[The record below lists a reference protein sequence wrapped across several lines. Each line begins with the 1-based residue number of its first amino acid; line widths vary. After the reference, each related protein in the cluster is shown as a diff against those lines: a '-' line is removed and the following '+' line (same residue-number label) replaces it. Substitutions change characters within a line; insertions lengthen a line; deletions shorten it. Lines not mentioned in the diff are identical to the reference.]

1 MVWGR
6 AKWVAAPRLDWPAMA
21 QFDAT
26 LLIAEPRVADSKLR
40 LRLTLAPHDPSL
52 PPKVRVTLDLG
63 KAPAGLNDGA
73 EVRLRARLAPP
84 PPMVLP
90 DGHDFA
96 RDAWFLGLGAVGKT
110 LGDVMVLKAAAPSGL
125 DELRSRLD
133 THIQQS
139 LPGPSGTIATAFFSG
154 NQNAISKDDT
164 SCDASL
170 GAGAAA
176 FGQRAAH
183 RSGGHSDDVHFA
195 SPIAAKSNSTPR
207 VRFPRGR

>member
-26 LLIAEPRVADSKLR
+26 LLIAEPRVADSK

-133 THIQQS
+133 AHIQQS
-139 LPGPSGTIATAFFSG
+139 LPGPSGTIATAFVSG

-170 GAGAAA
+170 GAGPAA

-195 SPIAAKSNSTPR
+195 SPIAAKPNSTPR